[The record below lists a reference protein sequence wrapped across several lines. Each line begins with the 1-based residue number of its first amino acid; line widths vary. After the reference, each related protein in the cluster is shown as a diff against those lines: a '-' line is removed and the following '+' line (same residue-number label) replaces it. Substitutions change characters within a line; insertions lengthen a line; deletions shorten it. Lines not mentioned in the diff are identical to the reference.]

1 MEIRWEDII
10 HEEDSS
16 KVLIFDMEFDET
28 LEEDETI
35 APGGPGS
42 EVWIPTFRVKL
53 SFHIFISSLDLM
65 KFHVKVFDFD
75 NIEGYT

>member
-42 EVWIPTFRVKL
+42 EVKL
-53 SFHIFISSLDLM
+53 KLLLLMQFSHIFS
-65 KFHVKVFDFD
+65 
-75 NIEGYT
+75 